1 MYLKLV
7 RLPSKNQHKFIWSL
21 GAIQR
26 VQPPVFLFLALNK
39 PRIGKE
45 NLQEWD
51 EFFPIP
57 SIDSALSPVPPKE
70 EIKLIFLIITKKQPF
85 SQTSFNIILRAFS
98 PPVPISQVQNP
109 SRHHNL
115 LSHHQGENS
124 KSNYQQQQEIIIV
137 YDLKN
142 L

>member
-1 MYLKLV
+1 MCLKLEV
-7 RLPSKNQHKFIWSL
+7 RLPSKNQHTFIRSL

-26 VQPPVFLFLALNK
+26 VHPPVFLFLALNK
-39 PRIGKE
+39 KPRIRKE

-51 EFFPIP
+51 EFFPTP

-70 EIKLIFLIITKKQPF
+70 EVRLIILIITKKQPF
-85 SQTSFNIILRAFS
+85 SQTSFNIILRASS

-115 LSHHQGENS
+115 LHHHQGENS
-124 KSNYQQQQEIIIV
+124 KSSYQQQQEII
-137 YDLKN
+137 YCL
-142 L
+142 

>member
-1 MYLKLV
+1 MYLKLEV
-7 RLPSKNQHKFIWSL
+7 RLPSKNQHKFIRSL
-21 GAIQR
+21 GAIWR

-39 PRIGKE
+39 KPRIGEE

-57 SIDSALSPVPPKE
+57 SIDSALSPVTPKE
-70 EIKLIFLIITKKQPF
+70 EVELIFLIITKKQPF

-124 KSNYQQQQEIIIV
+124 KSNYQQQQEII
-137 YDLKN
+137 YCL
-142 L
+142 